1 MLNKEAIDALQEGKS
16 IENAFK
22 ALLRSNETQ
31 HIAVL
36 PSDYQR
42 IDLENVQP
50 HRRRALGNFNTT
62 ALASFAAYTLQHA
75 EPGCSVF
82 VDPQA
87 MKATAVLNLGGPD
100 KPGHADNTATLQ
112 AEKTAAYTNLLL
124 ITMGAKKQAII
135 AEFLE
140 DWPDLITCFHHGE
153 QLSPPKAIAAI
164 RKITIEGLRK
174 IESEEQQLSASRSAF
189 ESVQATS
196 TEKLPTHIYFKCQ
209 PYKDLPERTFVL
221 RLQINTGDDKPT
233 ISLRMVK
240 AELHAEEMANELAA
254 LVVDNFAADIPVMLG
269 QYIKK

>member
-1 MLNKEAIDALQEGKS
+1 MLNKDAIEALQEGKA

-22 ALLRSNETQ
+22 ALAKASETNLLVALPDHFTQ
-31 HIAVL
+31 H
-36 PSDYQR
+36 
-42 IDLENVQP
+42 DLEPYQP
-50 HRRRALGNFNTT
+50 RRRRARGNFHTN
-62 ALASFAAYTLQHA
+62 ALASFALYTLQHA

-82 VDPQA
+82 VDPLN
-87 MKATAVLNLGGPD
+87 MKATAVLNLGGPAQ
-100 KPGHADNTATLQ
+100 PGHADNTATLQ
-112 AEKTAAYTNLLL
+112 AEKTAAYQALL
-124 ITMGAKKQAII
+124 IATQGAKKQAVI

-174 IESEEQQLSASRSAF
+174 VENEEQQLSASRSAF

-209 PYKDLPERTFVL
+209 PYKDLVDRTFVL

-240 AELHAEEMANELAA
+240 AELHAEEMANELAE
-254 LVVDNFAADIPVMLG
+254 LVSSRFATGTPVMLG